1 MEVKQKRTYRKRV
14 RKTPKVGTVEWELW
28 RLQEGEGYTVTR
40 MLRVDEATEDKLR
53 KLKSSA
59 KSAMSNYFRKLR
71 DDYGKDF
78 TLSAYDVYDGNRKM
92 FVVFAVATALANKP
106 IETDAEQPKEES
118 SDDYDL

>member
-28 RLQEGEGYTVTR
+28 RLQEGEVYTVTR

-71 DDYGKDF
+71 DDYGRDF

-106 IETDAEQPKEES
+106 IEPKEEGG
-118 SDDYDL
+118 DDYDL